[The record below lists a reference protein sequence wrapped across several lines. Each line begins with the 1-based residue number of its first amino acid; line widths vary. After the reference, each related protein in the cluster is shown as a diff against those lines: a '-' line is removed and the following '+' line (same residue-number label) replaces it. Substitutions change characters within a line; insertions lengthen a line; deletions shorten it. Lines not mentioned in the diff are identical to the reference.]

1 MYRLVHNFKCLL
13 SLVRFEPKLAYYIV
27 FIFRYQVMFTWASS
41 HVGRCVSQLQC
52 FPIQRSLLMPQVLR
66 KKKSPATPVSDF
78 VAATNILVHR
88 NTRQINKGSKQTVGP
103 VLQSGQLCSRTAVN
117 LRQINVLLTYSEFWN
132 GIWVN

>member
-1 MYRLVHNFKCLL
+1 M
-13 SLVRFEPKLAYYIV
+13 SIV
-27 FIFRYQVMFTWASS
+27 S
-41 HVGRCVSQLQC
+41 C
-52 FPIQRSLLMPQVLR
+52 RSLRLATTVFSDSKKFVNAA

-117 LRQINVLLTYSEFWN
+117 LRQINVLLTYSEF
-132 GIWVN
+132 